1 MLVGDQVIWWN
12 VFFQNDQL
20 SCREQNNCHMS
31 QFPNGAL
38 CSMRFRRELRRHRCQ
53 GTQVARRPAKDRL
66 LLTPRTRNVRRSD
79 PTGGCKT
86 LMEWHPAVFLYYRS
100 LSRSDTEKDT
110 VHLLH
115 RNTEKHDHRKVQNFV
130 ENHMKKEK
138 CPPPK
143 KHPFQRNLT
152 EILFGSFC
160 YPHIHLTSADP
171 LCFWKLHRLVVS
183 HLLHL
188 FHLTLEKRMSNSS
201 HGFVEKLDRNLFET
215 WAYG

>member
-1 MLVGDQVIWWN
+1 MLVGDQVICEMFSSKMTSL
-12 VFFQNDQL
+12 VAGSITTVTCHSSPTEPFF
-20 SCREQNNCHMS
+20 
-31 QFPNGAL
+31 
-38 CSMRFRRELRRHRCQ
+38 SMHFR

-66 LLTPRTRNVRRSD
+66 LLTQGTRNVRND
-79 PTGGCKT
+79 T
-86 LMEWHPAVFLYYRS
+86 LFFSTIA
-100 LSRSDTEKDT
+100 
-110 VHLLH
+110 HLVGRTLRKIQCIFFIETLKNTITAMLKILWKITWK
-115 RNTEKHDHRKVQNFV
+115 RNIMAPQI
-130 ENHMKKEK
+130 
-138 CPPPK
+138 
-143 KHPFQRNLT
+143 PFQRNLT
-152 EILFGSFC
+152 EILFGSFS